1 MRGSYVKG
9 VKYAHY
15 FRTNLI
21 NAHLEQTAHF
31 YCAVGIWPNFFSK
44 GYTHAH
50 ESHKKLQ
57 GYGWRGQWIMN
68 PESSFPNNLPKDSL
82 TIYQIITGP
91 DWAVMLSES
100 LGIVSRSVRT
110 IQDPIIEPWSM
121 NTEPWI
127 MLYESV
133 RIGPNSGSNI
143 QEIKPWKNRHIWK
156 NQKRAILTRFGRK
169 EHLLYKWGSTY
180 GRYMSNPRSSK
191 GYFSDLTFVRILHNS
206 LSINAYLLHN
216 NSKILCNFL
225 IPYLI
230 T

>member
-9 VKYAHY
+9 VKCAHY

-21 NAHLEQTAHF
+21 TAHLEQTAHF

-50 ESHKKLQ
+50 EYHKKLR

-68 PESSFPNNLPKDSL
+68 PESSSPNTLPKDPL
-82 TIYQIITGP
+82 TLCQRITVP
-91 DWAVMLSES
+91 DWAVMISKS
-100 LGIVSRSVRT
+100 LGIVSCSART
-110 IQDPIIEPWSM
+110 IQDPILEPWSM
-121 NTEPWI
+121 NPEPWI

-133 RIGPNSGSNI
+133 RIGPNSGANI
-143 QEIKPWKNRHIWK
+143 QEIKPWKNRHIWG
-156 NQKRAILTRFGRK
+156 NQKKAILTRFNRTGP
-169 EHLLYKWGSTY
+169 LLYQWRAS
-180 GRYMSNPRSSK
+180 GRPRVINPRGRK
-191 GYFSDLTFVRILHNS
+191 GYFWNWKIVSSFHNS

-216 NSKILCNFL
+216 NSKSLCNFL
-225 IPYLI
+225 TPCLI